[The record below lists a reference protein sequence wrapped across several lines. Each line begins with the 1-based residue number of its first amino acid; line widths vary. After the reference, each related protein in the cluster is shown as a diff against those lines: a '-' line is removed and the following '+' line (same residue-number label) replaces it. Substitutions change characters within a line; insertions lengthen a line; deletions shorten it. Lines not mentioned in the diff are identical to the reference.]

1 MTVPRSSLTLKE
13 SFFARST
20 LAVARDLVGALLS
33 AGQGRQIVAGR
44 IVEVEA
50 YLGMADPASH
60 AANGP
65 TRRSAI
71 MFGPPGVAYVYLI
84 YGMHHCLNVVT
95 EEDGRPGAV
104 LIRALAPVTGQE
116 IMARRR
122 RGVGARAR
130 PKRQR
135 QTQRTLTAIG
145 SLTRQ
150 LCNGPGK
157 LCQALGIDLRWNGLP
172 LRPRSGQG
180 RQLWLSPPTGARPRV
195 VATPRIGIRIA
206 TEAPYRFV
214 DADSDCLSQ
223 PLDPRDPGC
232 RFDSGGVRY

>member
-1 MTVPRSSLTLKE
+1 MTVPPSSCFLPS

-20 LAVARDLVGALLS
+20 LTVAHDLVGVRLS
-33 AGQGRQIVAGR
+33 AGQGRRIVAGR

-50 YLGMADPASH
+50 YLGVADPASH

-71 MFGPPGVAYVYLI
+71 MFGPPGVAYVYLS
-84 YGMHHCLNVVT
+84 YGRHHCLNVVT

-104 LIRALAPVTGQE
+104 LIRALEPVSGQE

-122 RGVGARAR
+122 RRKGQRARAGG
-130 PKRQR
+130 QR
-135 QTQRTLTAIG
+135 GTQRTLAATPG
-145 SLTRQ
+145 LSRQ

-172 LRPRSGQG
+172 FRPRSGQG
-180 RQLWLSPPTGARPRV
+180 RQLWLSPPTGAPPRV
-195 VATPRIGIRIA
+195 VATPRVGIRVA

-214 DADSDCLSQ
+214 DAASDCLSR
-223 PLDPRDPGC
+223 PLDTRELGR
-232 RFDSGGVRY
+232 RFDSRGVRY